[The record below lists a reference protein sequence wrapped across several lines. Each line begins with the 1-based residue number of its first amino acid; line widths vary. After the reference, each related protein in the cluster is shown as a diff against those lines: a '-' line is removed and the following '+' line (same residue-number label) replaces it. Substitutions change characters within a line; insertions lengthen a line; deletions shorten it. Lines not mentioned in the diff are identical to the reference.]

1 MVKENKKMIGIVG
14 GMGPYAGI
22 DLIKKIFDLTIT
34 KKDQDH
40 VPITMI
46 STPHRIP
53 DRTKFIKGEIKK
65 NPAIEISKIIKKLSN
80 QGASIIGMP
89 CNTAHSPIIINEIL
103 ARLPKNIEFIHMI
116 KEVVNFINNN
126 YKKKS
131 KIGIIATSGTIKAKL
146 YNNELIKNNLQP
158 INISDENQINL
169 IDSAIYD
176 KNYGIKSIS
185 NPITNRALDNIIMAM
200 DLLIK
205 KKVEIIILGCTELP
219 LAINM
224 KSYQSIPLL
233 DSTTILAKSLLKNV
247 NN

>member
-103 ARLPKNIEFIHMI
+103 ARLPKN
-116 KEVVNFINNN
+116 V
-126 YKKKS
+126 
-131 KIGIIATSGTIKAKL
+131 
-146 YNNELIKNNLQP
+146 
-158 INISDENQINL
+158 D
-169 IDSAIYD
+169 
-176 KNYGIKSIS
+176 
-185 NPITNRALDNIIMAM
+185 
-200 DLLIK
+200 
-205 KKVEIIILGCTELP
+205 
-219 LAINM
+219 
-224 KSYQSIPLL
+224 
-233 DSTTILAKSLLKNV
+233 
-247 NN
+247 